1 LKIVIDIGEGDKE
14 VRDVLRFFVEEVD
27 VV

>member
-1 LKIVIDIGEGDKE
+1 LKIVINIGEGDKE
-14 VRDVLRFFVEEVD
+14 IRDVLRFFVEEVD